1 MATVAAVYSVARH
14 VRTREQML
22 AVLARAEEAE
32 QQPSPRPRP
41 QHKRVWASLQQE
53 PREVLQE
60 AFREAV
66 SRDRQRT
73 RTWVAVVDGNE
84 TQLRL
89 LAELAA
95 HHGVQL
101 TIVLDLFHVL
111 GYLWKAGHAVA
122 VEGSK
127 ELEQWVLQRL
137 GRVLQGRARWV
148 AAGIRRSATKRHLSA
163 RQREPL
169 DRCANYL
176 LKYQRYL
183 AYDQYLAD
191 GLPIGS
197 GVIVMRTEGGLR
209 WNIAA

>member
-1 MATVAAVYSVARH
+1 MRSP
-14 VRTREQML
+14 EQML
-22 AVLARAEEAE
+22 AVLARAQEAE
-32 QQPSPRPRP
+32 QQPSPRPCP

-66 SRDRQRT
+66 SRHRQRT

-127 ELEQWVLQRL
+127 ELEQWVL
-137 GRVLQGRARWV
+137 
-148 AAGIRRSATKRHLSA
+148 
-163 RQREPL
+163 
-169 DRCANYL
+169 
-176 LKYQRYL
+176 
-183 AYDQYLAD
+183 
-191 GLPIGS
+191 
-197 GVIVMRTEGGLR
+197 
-209 WNIAA
+209 

>member
-1 MATVAAVYSVARH
+1 M
-14 VRTREQML
+14 
-22 AVLARAEEAE
+22 
-32 QQPSPRPRP
+32 
-41 QHKRVWASLQQE
+41 
-53 PREVLQE
+53 QE

-122 VEGSK
+122 VEGSN
-127 ELEQWVLQRL
+127 ELEQWATVYPPHQRFFKEAGEPPKCPRGWHSVSL
-137 GRVLQGRARWV
+137 RDTVELTCRSSTVGYEHCTRA
-148 AAGIRRSATKRHLSA
+148 ATGHGYPRTWCPGCGGS
-163 RQREPL
+163 
-169 DRCANYL
+169 CYG
-176 LKYQRYL
+176 LKERPGL
-183 AYDQYLAD
+183 ATWRFPATTCT
-191 GLPIGS
+191 
-197 GVIVMRTEGGLR
+197 R
-209 WNIAA
+209 